1 MKKQFFSGVPEEVGE
16 FLLHLLKF
24 KNAAVNNNLS
34 VILYPLSFLFNALSP
49 KANNVQPE
57 FSLPAQLLK
66 A

>member
-34 VILYPLSFLFNALSP
+34 VILYPLSFLFKKQFGMTPSEYRKSTCNT
-49 KANNVQPE
+49 
-57 FSLPAQLLK
+57 
-66 A
+66 

>member
-34 VILYPLSFLFNALSP
+34 VILYPLSFLVNYILT
-49 KANNVQPE
+49 
-57 FSLPAQLLK
+57 
-66 A
+66 